1 MRIFYRKK
9 YPYYGKYKCKV
20 ELNWNETRN
29 AFTYIKLVEYLNK
42 LLNREDYKM
51 YGYYGIYIKEE
62 KHLDIIADDDQ
73 MKELI
78 IFAYKPAPGY
88 ENLEG
93 TEPLKEKTLWYDRFS
108 YKITIFV
115 DRPNKQSVSET
126 DQITLWCDENLK
138 HAYRKSGTWGNVS
151 FFFSNKHDAIAF
163 KLTFGDKVEK
173 QEILNKKIAV
183 KELEKRIKQTKND
196 LEIYLKGE
204 EQ

>member
-1 MRIFYRKK
+1 
-9 YPYYGKYKCKV
+9 
-20 ELNWNETRN
+20 
-29 AFTYIKLVEYLNK
+29 
-42 LLNREDYKM
+42 
-51 YGYYGIYIKEE
+51 
-62 KHLDIIADDDQ
+62 LDIIADDDQ
-73 MKELI
+73 IKELI

-93 TEPLKEKTLWYDRFS
+93 TEPLKEKTLWYDRYS

-163 KLTFGDKVEK
+163 KLTYGDKVEK
-173 QEILNKKIAV
+173 QEILNKKLAV
-183 KELEKRIKQTKND
+183 KELEKRIRQTEND
-196 LEIYLKGE
+196 LKIYLEGE
-204 EQ
+204 GQ